1 MAAMTE
7 RVVKVYP
14 KQEQLERLV
23 SNLSTISTNLSS
35 LQSEIDDEN
44 HEKFI
49 DRQIHFIA
57 LQIQELKT
65 LYETKA

>member
-1 MAAMTE
+1 MTE